1 MVVSILNNKLYI
13 AGFQAVIQSSTVL
26 ELYRQLELKWMDNS
40 IILQQLIAILIIV
53 TSNSMLS

>member
-13 AGFQAVIQSSTVL
+13 AGFQSVIQSSTVL

-40 IILQQLIAILIIV
+40 IILQQLIAILIIL